1 VSSPQSGGTE
11 TGGPETGG
19 PETGGTEPGAPVAAQ
34 EGPAARRRP
43 RWPGRLLRGAA
54 LVLVAAAVLLVSG
67 VLPVQAIRIPTDSMT
82 PTISPG
88 DHLLLD
94 KRASTGPVVG
104 DVVVVSDPF
113 GDGLIVKRVV
123 AVGGDTIGFEDG
135 ILIRNGRPVDEPYT
149 TDFLDGVYYGPDVV
163 PPGQLYLLGDNRF
176 DSEDSRNFGPVPAD
190 TVEGRVVG
198 RLFPSPG
205 QL

>member
-1 VSSPQSGGTE
+1 MTA
-11 TGGPETGG
+11 T
-19 PETGGTEPGAPVAAQ
+19 PGEQHATAPSH
-34 EGPAARRRP
+34 R
-43 RWPGRLLRGAA
+43 RWPGRLLRGAGFL
-54 LVLVAAAVLLVSG
+54 LVTVAVLLVSG
-67 VLPVQAIRIPTDSMT
+67 LLPLQAIRIPTDSMT

-94 KRASTGPVVG
+94 KREAAQVGVG
-104 DVVVVSDPF
+104 DVVVVHDPL

-135 ILIRNGRPVDEPYT
+135 ILVRNGRPVTEPYT

-163 PPGQLYLLGDNRF
+163 PPDALYLLGDNRY

-190 TVEGRVVG
+190 SVVGRVVG

-205 QL
+205 RLQTRSV

>member
-1 VSSPQSGGTE
+1 MPDSAA
-11 TGGPETGG
+11 PE
-19 PETGGTEPGAPVAAQ
+19 
-34 EGPAARRRP
+34 RRRP
-43 RWPGRLLRGAA
+43 RWPGRLLRATAGL
-54 LVLVAAAVLLVSG
+54 LVVAAVLLVSG
-67 VLPVQAIRIPTDSMT
+67 LLPVQAIRIPTDSMT

-94 KRASTGPVVG
+94 KRDADRAAVG
-104 DVVVVSDPF
+104 DVVVVHDPL

-135 ILIRNGRPVDEPYT
+135 ILVRNGVAITEPYT
-149 TDFLDGVYYGPDVV
+149 TDFLDGVYYGPYVV

-190 TVEGRVVG
+190 TVVGRVVG

-205 QL
+205 RL

>member
-1 VSSPQSGGTE
+1 VTAPKKSGTE
-11 TGGPETGG
+11 KGDTASGDLATTHE
-19 PETGGTEPGAPVAAQ
+19 GT
-34 EGPAARRRP
+34 AARRRP
-43 RWPGRLLRGAA
+43 RWPGRVLRGAA
-54 LVLVAAAVLLVSG
+54 LLLVAAAVLLVSG

-82 PTISPG
+82 PAISPG

-94 KRASTGPVVG
+94 KRDGAGPAVG
-104 DVVVVSDPF
+104 DVVVVTDPL

-135 ILIRNGRPVDEPYT
+135 ILVRNGRAVDEPYT

-176 DSEDSRNFGPVPAD
+176 DSEDSRNFGPVAAD
-190 TVEGRVVG
+190 SVVGRVVG

-205 QL
+205 SL

>member
-1 VSSPQSGGTE
+1 VTATPGEHTTSP
-11 TGGPETGG
+11 
-19 PETGGTEPGAPVAAQ
+19 
-34 EGPAARRRP
+34 RRS
-43 RWPGRLLRGAA
+43 RWPGRLLRAA
-54 LVLVAAAVLLVSG
+54 GFLLVTAAVLLVSG
-67 VLPVQAIRIPTDSMT
+67 LLPFQAIRIPTDSMS

-94 KRASTGPVVG
+94 RRGTVVPLVG
-104 DVVVVSDPF
+104 DVVVVHDPL

-135 ILIRNGRPVDEPYT
+135 VLVRNGRPVTEPYT

-163 PPGQLYLLGDNRF
+163 PPDALYLLGDNRF
-176 DSEDSRNFGPVPAD
+176 DSEDSRNFGPVPAG
-190 TVEGRVVG
+190 TVVGRVVG

-205 QL
+205 PLPSRVSPAEAG

>member
-1 VSSPQSGGTE
+1 VSAGRPA
-11 TGGPETGG
+11 
-19 PETGGTEPGAPVAAQ
+19 APV
-34 EGPAARRRP
+34 RRRL
-43 RWPGRLLRGAA
+43 GRLLRATG

-67 VLPVQAIRIPTDSMT
+67 LLPLQAVRIPTDSMT

-94 KRASTGPVVG
+94 KRDAGGAGVG
-104 DVVVVSDPF
+104 DVVVVPDPL

-135 ILIRNGRPVDEPYT
+135 VLVRNGRPVTEPYT

-163 PPGQLYLLGDNRF
+163 PPGALYLLGDNRH

-190 TVEGRVVG
+190 TVVGRVVG

-205 QL
+205 RL

>member
-1 VSSPQSGGTE
+1 MSTAPQENDPTRIDPGT
-11 TGGPETGG
+11 
-19 PETGGTEPGAPVAAQ
+19 APDPVRHRS
-34 EGPAARRRP
+34 RR
-43 RWPGRLLRGAA
+43 PGRLLRGAA
-54 LVLVAAAVLLVSG
+54 LALVAGAVLLVSG

-94 KRASTGPVVG
+94 RRAGAGAAVG
-104 DVVVVSDPF
+104 DVVVVHDPL

-135 ILIRNGRPVDEPYT
+135 ILVRNGRPVDEPYT
-149 TDFLDGVYYGPDVV
+149 TDFLDGVYYGPDAV

-190 TVEGRVVG
+190 TVVGHVAG

-205 QL
+205 PL

>member
-1 VSSPQSGGTE
+1 MSSPQSGGTE
-11 TGGPETGG
+11 M
-19 PETGGTEPGAPVAAQ
+19 GGTEKGRTEPGPPIAAQ
-34 EGPAARRRP
+34 DGPVARRRP

-94 KRASTGPVVG
+94 KRASTGPVMG

-113 GDGLIVKRVV
+113 GDGLIVKRVI
-123 AVGGDTIGFEDG
+123 AGGGDTIGFEDG
-135 ILIRNGRPVDEPYT
+135 ILVRNGRPVDEPYT

-190 TVEGRVVG
+190 TVVGRIVG

-205 QL
+205 RL